1 MSSNRRPPPVLDGR
15 SGAGFGNM
23 TAHHANR
30 ETTVATVLVTGAN
43 RGIGLQLCKQLATR
57 GDEVI
62 AVCRESTD
70 ELAALGIRVIDGIDV
85 GNGDAVETLRQELD
99 GQPIDILVNNAGIL
113 LRDTF
118 GEMDYDAMAEQY
130 RVNTL
135 GPLRVTEALV
145 DNLHEGSKVAIVSS
159 RVGSIEDNGSGGNY
173 GYRASKAAVN
183 MIGTNL
189 RHELLPRGI
198 AVALLH
204 PGLVATDMTG
214 GAGIDPADSASG
226 LIERIDALTLEKTG
240 GFWHAEGYTLPW

>member
-1 MSSNRRPPPVLDGR
+1 M
-15 SGAGFGNM
+15 
-23 TAHHANR
+23 
-30 ETTVATVLVTGAN
+30 ATVLVTGAN
-43 RGIGLQLCKQLATR
+43 RGIGLQLCKQFAAR

-70 ELAALGIRVIDGIDV
+70 ELAALDVRVIDGIDV
-85 GNGDAVETLRQELD
+85 GNGDAVETLREELD
-99 GQPIDILVNNAGIL
+99 GQPIDVLLNNAGIL
-113 LRDTF
+113 LRDAF
-118 GEMDYDAMAEQY
+118 GDIDYDAMAEQY

-135 GPLRVTEALV
+135 GPLRVTEALA

-189 RHELLPRGI
+189 KHELLPRGI

-214 GAGIDPADSASG
+214 GTGIDPAESARG
-226 LIERIDALTLEKTG
+226 LIERIDELALENTG
-240 GFWHAEGYTLPW
+240 CFWHAEGYALPW

>member
-1 MSSNRRPPPVLDGR
+1 M
-15 SGAGFGNM
+15 
-23 TAHHANR
+23 
-30 ETTVATVLVTGAN
+30 ATVLVTGAN
-43 RGIGLQLCKQLATR
+43 RGIGLQLCRRFAAR

-62 AVCRESTD
+62 AVCRETTD
-70 ELAALGIRVIDGIDV
+70 ELAALGVRVIDGIDV
-85 GNGDAVETLRQELD
+85 SSGTAVETLREELE
-99 GQPIDILVNNAGIL
+99 GLPIDVLINNAGIL
-113 LRDTF
+113 LRDSF
-118 GEMDYDAMAEQY
+118 GDIDYDTMAEQY

-183 MIGTNL
+183 MIGMNL
-189 RHELLPRGI
+189 KHELLPRGI
-198 AVALLH
+198 AVGLLH

-214 GAGIDPADSASG
+214 GSGISPADSARG
-226 LIERIDALTLEKTG
+226 LVDRIDELSLENSG